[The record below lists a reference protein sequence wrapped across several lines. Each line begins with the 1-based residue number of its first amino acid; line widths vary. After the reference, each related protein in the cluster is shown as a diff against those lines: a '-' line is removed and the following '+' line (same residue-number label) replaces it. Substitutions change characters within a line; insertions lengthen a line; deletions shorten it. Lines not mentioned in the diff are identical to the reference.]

1 MEYADRCPVYRN
13 QYCSANYNYTNTSLT
28 LGKGPAIVSIISS
41 TLSCLG
47 SLLIVYTYLRWKDIR
62 TGSRSI
68 ITFLA
73 IADFFTAFGYVVGSS
88 NYLANLQSDP
98 GFDTPTCSPVFTIIC
113 QIQSYLTSWSS
124 ISSFVWTTGF
134 ALYLFLT
141 LVHSRIYLALRL
153 IPWFHIAAWGLP
165 IAIILP
171 LLVTGHLGFSP
182 YAVSTWC
189 FIAEPQ
195 SHSLD
200 SFPLKEIG
208 FILVGGKLWELL
220 TYAIII
226 ILYTAI
232 KCHVRREV
240 RCQQILV
247 TLYVR
252 LTTES
257 YYKFLQLD
265 YPPYGQYLACTEMET

>member
-1 MEYADRCPVYRN
+1 MQTAVVAQVLGKMEYDDRCPVDRTR
-13 QYCSANYNYTNTSLT
+13 YCLANCNYTSLT

-98 GFDTPTCSPVFTIIC
+98 GFDPTTCSPVFTIIC

-141 LVHSRIYLALRL
+141 LVHSRIYLALQL

-165 IAIILP
+165 IAIVLP
-171 LLVTGHLGFSP
+171 LLITGHLGFSP
-182 YAVSTWC
+182 YGVSTWC
-189 FIAEPQ
+189 FTEPQ
-195 SHSLD
+195 SRSPGGLQP
-200 SFPLKEIG
+200 SEIG
-208 FILVGGKLWELL
+208 IILVGGKLWEIL
-220 TYAIII
+220 TYAIVI

-240 RCQQILV
+240 RCQQIVVAL
-247 TLYVR
+247 LP
-252 LTTES
+252 
-257 YYKFLQLD
+257 KD
-265 YPPYGQYLACTEMET
+265 H